1 MAMNSNSRNIKIY
14 YPEVDTLKGIAI
26 LFIIFSH
33 SFCEFPVDIR
43 GHLPL
48 LQFFSVSFALGL
60 FFICSGFLFRDDMSW
75 SQFVKKK
82 GLRIVVPMLVFGY
95 VNVFLRLAFTSFTR
109 TKVGGGYFVISINRP
124 IILVPLL
131 FVSYYGFR

>member
-1 MAMNSNSRNIKIY
+1 MNSNSRNIKIY

-26 LFIIFSH
+26 LFNIFSH

-48 LQFFSVSFALGL
+48 LQFFSASFALGF

-109 TKVGGGYFVISINRP
+109 TKVGGVFCYIH
-124 IILVPLL
+124 
-131 FVSYYGFR
+131 